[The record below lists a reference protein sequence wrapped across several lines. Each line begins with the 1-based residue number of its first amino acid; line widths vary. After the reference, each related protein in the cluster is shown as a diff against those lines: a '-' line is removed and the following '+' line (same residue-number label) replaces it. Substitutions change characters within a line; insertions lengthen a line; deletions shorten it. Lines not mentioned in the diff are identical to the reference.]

1 MGSALSHEAPP
12 PVPSFDRKHYSASET
27 SYQRQLRE
35 YNASRKSQATQNTYD
50 YNRTSTV
57 YPNAHA
63 STSANSTANYW
74 DDDMRAYYARLAAKE
89 PPSPPSVL
97 GHEYYRKLA
106 RDSATLQKQYS
117 AQSQAAYK
125 SRNGAQAKELSMKA
139 KAHWSKMNEYNEL
152 AKNAAFEA
160 NNKSHSRDF
169 MDLHDLYVSEAIEL
183 VTKRLEEFVKN
194 EDTQLTIIVG
204 QGNNSKDGVAKI
216 KPAVTQLVKKFQ
228 VKVTLDKPN
237 KGCIL
242 VEALS
247 EEARAKGT
255 HSRTKSNPERISA
268 LPTAPEV
275 RVRSTTLTSAYY
287 GDDHDNDWSSNYL
300 TSVTRDRSRLDVYGM
315 PLASEASVR
324 TTSMTSRPAS
334 SSYSPYSAYSASQA
348 PARTTTSTT
357 YPDRYGQERSRVYAT
372 PTTPKNEQGFLGWL
386 VSAIFGSS

>member
-1 MGSALSHEAPP
+1 MGSALSYEAPP
-12 PVPSFDRKHYSASET
+12 PEPSFDRKHYSASET

-50 YNRTSTV
+50 YNRTTTV

-63 STSANSTANYW
+63 STSASSAANYR

-89 PPSPPSVL
+89 PPSPPSPPSEL
-97 GHEYYRKLA
+97 DHEYYRKLA

-160 NNKSHSRDF
+160 NNKSHPRDL

-194 EDTQLTIIVG
+194 EDTKLTIIVG

-216 KPAVTQLVKKFQ
+216 KPAVAKLVKEFQ

-268 LPTAPEV
+268 IPTAPEV
-275 RVRSTTLTSAYY
+275 RVRSTTLTSASARSSASPASTSAYY
-287 GDDHDNDWSSNYL
+287 DDDYDNDWSSNYL
-300 TSVTRDRSRLDVYGM
+300 TGVKSDRSRLDIYGR
-315 PLASEASVR
+315 PLAS
-324 TTSMTSRPAS
+324 
-334 SSYSPYSAYSASQA
+334 QA
-348 PARTTTSTT
+348 LARTTTSRT
-357 YPDRYGQERSRVYAT
+357 YSNTYGQERSRVYAT
-372 PTTPKNEQGFLGWL
+372 PTPPKNEQGFLGWL